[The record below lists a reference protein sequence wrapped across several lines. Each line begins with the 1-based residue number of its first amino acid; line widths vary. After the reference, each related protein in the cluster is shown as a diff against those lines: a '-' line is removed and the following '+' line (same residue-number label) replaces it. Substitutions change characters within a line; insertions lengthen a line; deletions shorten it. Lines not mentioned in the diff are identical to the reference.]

1 MDFGQILLGAVLVLL
16 VLWALGRLN
25 TRPSGTIEP
34 TRPARQQS
42 GRQPLTRLEDVVP
55 VPAPPG
61 WPSLPPEPPGLDG
74 TPEDRSRVELADRPY
89 ARTTCPTCNVEL
101 DPLPKAK
108 RRCPG
113 CSSEIFV
120 RSGPDDRRYLLT
132 ATELEAFPQRWEAD
146 ASRRYEEALA
156 RQASALEEWHRRLLE
171 AGLAVGWSDLDVVGE
186 SFYHPALAGMRAAL
200 HEGSPGFEVRAVG
213 LLRREPDN
221 PYDKNAIGVYVHAQK
236 VGHLDRYDAEE
247 YQPLLRRRGDTM
259 WVQVVLM
266 GGRTTPVGEVGPIG
280 VKIDDMPGPSEP

>member
-16 VLWALGRLN
+16 AVRALGRFN
-25 TRPSGTIEP
+25 SRPSATIEQTRPP
-34 TRPARQQS
+34 RQRS
-42 GRQPLTRLEDVVP
+42 GRQLLTRLDDVVP
-55 VPAPPG
+55 LPAPPG
-61 WPSLPPEPPGLDG
+61 WPSLPPEPPGMNG
-74 TPEDRSRVELADRPY
+74 APEERSRVEPADRPY

-101 DPLPKAK
+101 DPRPKAK
-108 RRCPG
+108 KRCPG

-132 ATELEAFPQRWEAD
+132 ATDLETFPQRWEAD
-146 ASRRYEEALA
+146 ASRKYEEARA
-156 RQASALEEWHRRLLE
+156 RQASALEEWHRRLRE

-186 SFYHPALAGMRAAL
+186 SFYHQALAGIRAAL
-200 HEGSPGFEVRAVG
+200 HERSSGFEVRAVG

-221 PYDKNAIGVYVHAQK
+221 PYDENAIGVYVHGQK

-247 YQPLLRRRGDTM
+247 YQPLLRRRGDRM

-266 GGRTTPVGEVGPIG
+266 GGRMTPVGEVGPIG